1 MRLDGQFTVNAARPD
16 VYAFL
21 TDPATV
27 SRHMPDVKNVVIEDA
42 DHFTV
47 TARVG
52 VSHIKGDVVMKL
64 AIKDRQPPVSTTV
77 VGKGTGLASAVD
89 MVTSFTLDAADTG
102 ETVVHWQADVTIS
115 GSWRPSVLKASWTGL
130 PARTSTRSSKGSGT
144 ACSNSPRFHHLQAG
158 PDRGQPHSCSAPRTV
173 SCVGSQVSGSQ
184 DRARLSPHLD
194 DGRPRAGVR
203 SQCGR

>member
-1 MRLDGQFTVNAARPD
+1 MRVDGQFTVNAARPD

-27 SRHMPDVKNVVIEDA
+27 SRHMPDVKHVVIEDA

-64 AIKDRQPPVSTTV
+64 TIKDRQPPISTTV

-89 MVTSFTLDAADTG
+89 MVTSFTLDSADSG
-102 ETVVHWQADVTIS
+102 ETVVHWQGDVTIS
-115 GSWRPSVLKASWTGL
+115 GKLAAFGPQGLLDRIARKNIDTFIEGIRSGLGARERPS
-130 PARTSTRSSKGSGT
+130 
-144 ACSNSPRFHHLQAG
+144 
-158 PDRGQPHSCSAPRTV
+158 
-173 SCVGSQVSGSQ
+173 
-184 DRARLSPHLD
+184 
-194 DGRPRAGVR
+194 
-203 SQCGR
+203 

>member
-52 VSHIKGDVVMKL
+52 ISHIKGDVVMKL

-77 VGKGTGLASAVD
+77 VGKGTGLGSAVD
-89 MVTSFTLDAADTG
+89 MVTSFTLDSAEAG
-102 ETVVHWQADVTIS
+102 ETVVHWTGEVTIS
-115 GSWRPSVLKASWTGL
+115 GKLAAFGPQGL
-130 PARTSTRSSKGSGT
+130 LDRIARKNIDTFVEGIRSGLQSSGDGV
-144 ACSNSPRFHHLQAG
+144 SP
-158 PDRGQPHSCSAPRTV
+158 
-173 SCVGSQVSGSQ
+173 
-184 DRARLSPHLD
+184 
-194 DGRPRAGVR
+194 
-203 SQCGR
+203 